1 MIDRLEELE
10 KIRQKID
17 KISEKDAEAIISDA
31 KKRAEEIVSEEE
43 KLIEQEEK
51 GLVLKEISRF
61 ETSERKRVSEKRF
74 AAERKALL
82 RRNELVN
89 GLFAEIEEELSA
101 YCKKSEYRSYILRS
115 AEEAE
120 EREKITEGV
129 TVYCKSSDLDL
140 VKELMKAYPVKVETD
155 KSIKIGGIMLK
166 YPEKRTY
173 IDLTFDTK
181 LSEERE
187 KFAATAEMQL

>member
-1 MIDRLEELE
+1 MADRLERLE
-10 KIRQKID
+10 QIRQKID
-17 KISEKDAEAIISDA
+17 KISEKDAEAIISEA
-31 KKRAEEIVSEEE
+31 KKKAEEIISEE
-43 KLIEQEEK
+43 KRLIEQEEK

-61 ETSERKRVSEKRF
+61 ESTERKRVSEKRF
-74 AAERKALL
+74 AAERKVLL

-89 GLFAEIEEELSA
+89 GLFEEIEEELRSF
-101 YCKKSEYRSYILRS
+101 CRKSEYRGYILRS
-115 AEEAE
+115 AEEADE
-120 EREKITEGV
+120 KEKITEGV
-129 TVYCKSSDLDL
+129 VVYCREVDLDL

-155 KSIKIGGIMLK
+155 GSIKIGGIMLK

-187 KFAATAEMQL
+187 KFSATAEMQL